1 MGTHIFTPEEIRR
14 AEVLIIGGGVAGLS
28 AAVHARGREV
38 VMVGK
43 TAFANGGSSPLAQ
56 GGVAAAIGGDDSPA
70 RHARDTIEAGAG
82 LCDAEVVRRITEDGP
97 GRIGELLVLGAEF
110 DRRGDG
116 RLALGRE
123 AAHSRNR
130 IAHSAGDA
138 TGAELVSALA
148 DAVRE
153 ARNISRDEDTLALD
167 LVVDRGAV
175 VGVMAVDRSG
185 RHVLYAASEVVLA
198 TGGIGWLWSH
208 TTNPAE
214 ATGDGLAMAIR
225 AGARVAD
232 LEFMQFHPTALAV
245 GGSPMPLLTEA
256 LRGDGAVLI
265 DESGS
270 RFMLD
275 EHPEAELAPRDVV
288 ARAVWRRLRDGGS
301 VFLDAGSLSDRVESR
316 FPTVARAC
324 ADNGLDLASEPVPV
338 APAAHYHM
346 GGVMVDTRGRTT
358 LPGLWA
364 VGEVARTGLHGA
376 NRLASNSLLEALVVG
391 AAAGDALASKCRPP
405 AHPVRVREV
414 MGQKG
419 VRVAEHP
426 WLDQAAP
433 DLSENAAAV
442 RSLMWQAVGL
452 ERDAAGLR
460 RAERDLLDLAGSPER
475 GAGEFENILLVAR
488 AVVRA
493 ATARTE
499 SRGAH
504 FRSDFPRPSECWRQA
519 LVFEGEQMLRPQRVV
534 PASSTGS

>member
-1 MGTHIFTPEEIRR
+1 
-14 AEVLIIGGGVAGLS
+14 
-28 AAVHARGREV
+28 
-38 VMVGK
+38 
-43 TAFANGGSSPLAQ
+43 
-56 GGVAAAIGGDDSPA
+56 
-70 RHARDTIEAGAG
+70 
-82 LCDAEVVRRITEDGP
+82 
-97 GRIGELLVLGAEF
+97 
-110 DRRGDG
+110 
-116 RLALGRE
+116 
-123 AAHSRNR
+123 
-130 IAHSAGDA
+130 
-138 TGAELVSALA
+138 
-148 DAVRE
+148 
-153 ARNISRDEDTLALD
+153 
-167 LVVDRGAV
+167 
-175 VGVMAVDRSG
+175 
-185 RHVLYAASEVVLA
+185 
-198 TGGIGWLWSH
+198 
-208 TTNPAE
+208 
-214 ATGDGLAMAIR
+214 
-225 AGARVAD
+225 
-232 LEFMQFHPTALAV
+232 
-245 GGSPMPLLTEA
+245 
-256 LRGDGAVLI
+256 
-265 DESGS
+265 GS

-275 EHPEAELAPRDVV
+275 DHPEAELAPRDVV

-301 VFLDAGSLSDRVESR
+301 VFLDAGPLSDRVESR

-324 ADNGLDLASEPVPV
+324 ADHGLDLASEPVPV

-346 GGVMVDTRGRTT
+346 GGVMVDTQGRTT

-433 DLSENAAAV
+433 DISENAAAV

-460 RAERDLLDLAGSPER
+460 RAERDLLDLAGSLER

-519 LVFEGEQMLRPQRVV
+519 LVFEGERMLRPQSVV
-534 PASSTGS
+534 PAGSTGS